1 MDMDPQEREEIISAL
16 REELQE
22 FFTWIMEEFDYY
34 KEQGAGTGGVPLEKP
49 LQDKIKQRIAS
60 QRMNLWERDL
70 YAFFDDP
77 DHPSIYSLFEA
88 ADLEIIH
95 YLEELNCDHFKVL
108 DVFNGD
114 AEDIPESYMR
124 YEDTFGVLLSSQAK
138 GWMYRLDFCQI
149 CGLVE
154 VWSMTYNP
162 AEIALYSSDPEEM

>member
-1 MDMDPQEREEIISAL
+1 MDMDQQEREEIISAL

-34 KEQGAGTGGVPLEKP
+34 QSQDADAGGSLEKP
-49 LQDKIKQRIAS
+49 LQDKIKQRIES

-77 DHPSIYSLFEA
+77 AHPSIYSLFDA

-95 YLEELNCDHFKVL
+95 YLEELNCDHFKL
-108 DVFNGD
+108 IDVSNGEAAD
-114 AEDIPESYMR
+114 MPESYMR
-124 YEDTFGVLLSSQAK
+124 YEETFGVLLASQAK
-138 GWMYRLDFCQI
+138 GWMYRLDFCQV

-154 VWSMTYNP
+154 VWSMAYNP
-162 AEIALYSSDPEEM
+162 SEIALYFD